1 MGEGVIII
9 PYQMKKDFLVY
20 LFLLALSLIFFF
32 PFLTGN
38 NIFGFRDLSLYF
50 YPLRHL
56 MVEMVKS
63 GHLPLWNPYIYC
75 GIPFLATLQSG
86 FLYPFSILFYVL
98 PFNLGFNWFI
108 ILHYFLAAVFTYHL
122 AKHYGIGRVG
132 AAASGVIFAFSGYL
146 LSVSNM
152 NTTLTSV
159 IWLPLVILFW
169 DKALGMN
176 RDKREEEGGGG
187 IKKILTTPYSSLISL
202 IILLSLMFLGGEPTI
217 FYSTVLILVLYAFFQ
232 NKIARIL
239 YLIPVLLLTLGLL
252 AAQIFPLIEYAVN
265 SVRMWR
271 TEYDFISHSSFPLRE
286 TMNFAF
292 PQVWGNFLA
301 GTYVRELLGESLQT
315 WILSPYTGI
324 LALFLAGWGIGKRSR
339 IAYFYALTSIF
350 FLFLAWGKY
359 TPFYKIF
366 FYGVPYLSAIR
377 YPVKFLFFPTLAVAI
392 LAGWGI
398 DRPGKEIKPRV
409 LAAFYGVWGLV
420 FGMAVALGMFKKGLH
435 GLISAKLG
443 LAEYYK
449 YVLGKLLS
457 VNQLNLFYVFMILS
471 LAAILLFLFYRK
483 MVSGR
488 ILVYGLVILIAADL
502 YIFNGGLNPP
512 VSSKVYSYEPSNV
525 KRLLSDRSLFRFYVD
540 PEIYEKSGAFFAGQ
554 DEILLS
560 LKSKLSPDLLVPHH
574 LSDFM
579 GRESVEPLRNTRYFW
594 AFRDQF
600 LKARLDLL
608 SRANVKYILSYKKL
622 NHPRLRLIN
631 AEDGYLYRNLG
642 CYPRAYLKGGDC
654 RILKYESRQVEILAD
669 SASGGKLI
677 LTDNYYPGW
686 KAALDGKPIEIKR
699 EQYLFRGVAVPAG
712 RHKVVFRYEPDSVK
726 WGGLVSIL
734 SLAGLIGFIFWSK
747 R

>member
-1 MGEGVIII
+1 
-9 PYQMKKDFLVY
+9 MKKDFLVY
-20 LFLLALSLIFFF
+20 LFFSALSLIFFF

-38 NIFGFRDLSLYF
+38 DIFGFRDLSLYF

-63 GHLPLWNPYIYC
+63 GQLPLWNPYIYC

-86 FLYPFSILFYVL
+86 FLYPFSILFYIL

-122 AKHYGIGRVG
+122 AKHYGIERAG
-132 AAASGVIFAFSGYL
+132 AVASGIIFAFSGYL

-159 IWLPLVILFW
+159 IWLPLVILWW
-169 DKALGMN
+169 DRLLGI
-176 RDKREEEGGGG
+176 RGKEREEEGGGG

-217 FYSTVLILVLYAFFQ
+217 FYSTVIILIIYAFFQ
-232 NKIARIL
+232 NKIGRIL

-252 AAQIFPLIEYAVN
+252 AVQIFPFIEYAVN

-271 TEYDFISHSSFPLRE
+271 TEYDFISHSSFPLKE
-286 TMNFAF
+286 TINFAF
-292 PQVWGNFLA
+292 PQIWGNFLA
-301 GTYVRELLGESLQT
+301 GTYVKELLGGSLQT
-315 WILSPYTGI
+315 WILSSYIGLLP
-324 LALFLAGWGIGKRSR
+324 LFLAGLAFIKTNRTKV
-339 IAYFYALTSIF
+339 FYAVTAVF
-350 FLFLAWGKY
+350 FLFLAFGHY
-359 TPFYKIF
+359 TPCYKLF
-366 FYGVPYLSAIR
+366 FYALPGLSLIR
-377 YPVKFLFFPTLAVAI
+377 YPVKFLFFPTLAVAV

-398 DRPGKEIKPRV
+398 NELEGEVRPRV
-409 LAAFYGVWGLV
+409 LAAFCGVGGLV
-420 FGMAVALGMFKKGLH
+420 FGIAVALGMFKKSLH
-435 GLISAKLG
+435 GLISARLG

-457 VNQLNLFYVFMILS
+457 VAQLNLFYVFMILS
-471 LAAILLFLFYRK
+471 LAMILLFLFYRK

-502 YIFNGGLNPP
+502 FIFNGGLNPP
-512 VSSKVYSYEPSNV
+512 VSSKVYSFEPSNV
-525 KRLLSDRSLFRFYVD
+525 KWLLSDRSLFRFYVD
-540 PEIYEKSGAFFAGQ
+540 PEIYEKSGAFFTGQ
-554 DEILLS
+554 NEILFS
-560 LKSKLSPDLLVPHH
+560 LKSKLAPNLIIPQH
-574 LSDFM
+574 LSDFN
-579 GRESVEPLRNTRYFW
+579 GRESVEPQRNVRFYW
-594 AFRDQF
+594 AIRDQLL
-600 LKARLDLL
+600 LKRLELL

-642 CYPRAYLKGGDC
+642 CYPRAYLKGGNC
-654 RILKYESRQVEILAD
+654 RILKYESQRVEILAD

-677 LTDNYYPGW
+677 LADNYYPGW

-726 WGGLVSIL
+726 YGAIFSLVSLISLVGLVIWNL
-734 SLAGLIGFIFWSK
+734 RLNAAVK
-747 R
+747 K